1 MRLLS
6 VLTAVALAL
15 CGAAAGAFTQSDQR
29 PPGAVVEI
37 QGVVPWKTLEA
48 VEEITVGEDVKPRFN
63 AEIKAL
69 DGQKVRLQ
77 GFMLPLEQTEKQ
89 SHFLLSA
96 YPPHCSFCLPGGPNT
111 MVEVRSTKPVNF
123 TFEPIVLSGRFALME
138 GDASGLFYRL
148 DGAAVVPR

>member
-1 MRLLS
+1 MRRI
-6 VLTAVALAL
+6 AALAAL
-15 CGAAAGAFTQSDQR
+15 GLVFGGVGATAFTKSDQR
-29 PPGAVVEI
+29 PPGAVVELD
-37 QGVVPWKTLEA
+37 GVVPWKTLEE
-48 VEEITVGEDVKPRFN
+48 VEEITVGEDTKPRFN
-63 AEIKAL
+63 AAIKAL
-69 DGQKVRLQ
+69 DGRNVRLQ

-111 MVEVRSTKPVNF
+111 MVEVKSTKPVSF
-123 TFEPIVLSGRFALME
+123 TFEPITLSGRFALME